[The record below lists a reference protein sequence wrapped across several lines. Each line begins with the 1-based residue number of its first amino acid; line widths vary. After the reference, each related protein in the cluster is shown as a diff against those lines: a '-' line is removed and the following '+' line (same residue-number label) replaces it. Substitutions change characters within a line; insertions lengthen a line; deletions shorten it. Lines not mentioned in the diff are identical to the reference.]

1 MIANTAMLT
10 TSATT
15 IVVEFCGLSVA
26 LTVVPGSMA
35 GVLNNFSSL

>member
-26 LTVVPGSMA
+26 LTV